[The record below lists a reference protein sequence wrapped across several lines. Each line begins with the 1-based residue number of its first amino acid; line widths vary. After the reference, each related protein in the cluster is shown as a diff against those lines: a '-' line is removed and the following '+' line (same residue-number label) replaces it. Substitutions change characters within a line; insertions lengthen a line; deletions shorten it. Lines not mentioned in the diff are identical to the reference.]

1 MGSKTDGGQKA
12 LDTDEKQLE
21 EGLKGT
27 FPASDTPSEIMPEGD
42 KKKPAPNT
50 NA

>member
-1 MGSKTDGGQKA
+1 MGHKDEKQNKR

-21 EGLKGT
+21 EGLKET
-27 FPASDTPSEIMPEGD
+27 FPASDTPSEIIPDRGG
-42 KKKPAPNT
+42 KKPAPNT